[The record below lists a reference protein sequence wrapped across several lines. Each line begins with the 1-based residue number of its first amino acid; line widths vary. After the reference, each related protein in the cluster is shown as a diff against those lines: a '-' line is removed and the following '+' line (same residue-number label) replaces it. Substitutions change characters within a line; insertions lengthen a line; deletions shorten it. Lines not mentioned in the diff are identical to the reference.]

1 LGNIRSHFLIPAAEI
16 NKASYWVKKFIE
28 TDVELIFC
36 QGGKYKSSTLDG
48 AADNL
53 IS

>member
-1 LGNIRSHFLIPAAEI
+1 LGNICSYFLIPAAEI
-16 NKASYWVKKFIE
+16 DKASYWIKKFIE
-28 TDVELIFC
+28 ADVELIFC
-36 QGGKYKSSTLDG
+36 QGRKYKSSTLDG